1 VPYRG
6 WGYDRYRELAI
17 IIKCAVPVPIM
28 ERRRFGIFDFDLQ
41 TGELRREGRVVRLQ
55 AQPAQVLGVLLSHA
69 GTPVTRDTLREVVW
83 GSDTFVDFDRGLNF
97 CVAQIRSALGDS
109 AESPRYIKTLPK
121 RGYQFIAPVHS
132 VTAAVSTPNAE
143 VQPKSRRWMLAAPI
157 SIGVAALGGLL
168 VWKRPW
174 ANVGLPRIAVARFEN
189 QTGNPELDRF
199 AEGLTDT
206 LVVEMTG
213 VGAGRYSVIG
223 NASIL
228 LQPRSFRDVKM
239 IGETLKARY
248 VVLGQVQR
256 NAESIRVLAHLIRL
270 PEQTHLTAARLEC
283 DPSDSLKA
291 QAELAK
297 QIAANFHRKLDASP
311 AGETS

>member
-1 VPYRG
+1 
-6 WGYDRYRELAI
+6 
-17 IIKCAVPVPIM
+17 M
-28 ERRRFGIFDFDLQ
+28 ERLRFGIFDFDPQ
-41 TGELRREGRVVRLQ
+41 TGELRREGRAVRLQ

-69 GTPVTRDTLREVVW
+69 GDVVTRDTLREVVW
-83 GSDTFVDFDRGLNF
+83 GSGTFVDFDRGLNF
-97 CVAQIRSALGDS
+97 CIAQIRSALGDS
-109 AESPRYIKTLPK
+109 AESPRFIKTLPK
-121 RGYQFIAPVHS
+121 RGYRFIAPVHG
-132 VTAAVSTPNAE
+132 VAAAVSTPSAGAE
-143 VQPKSRRWMLAAPI
+143 PRSRRWMLAAPI
-157 SIGVAALGGLL
+157 SLGFLASGALLA
-168 VWKRPW
+168 WKRPW
-174 ANVGLPRIAVARFEN
+174 ASVGLPRIAIARFDN

-213 VGAGRYSVIG
+213 AGAGRYAVIG

-228 LQPRSFRDVKM
+228 LQPRSFRDVKT

-270 PEQTHLTAARLEC
+270 PEQTHLTAVRLEC

-297 QIAANFHRKLDASP
+297 QIAANFHSKLGASP
-311 AGETS
+311 VGEGS

>member
-1 VPYRG
+1 
-6 WGYDRYRELAI
+6 
-17 IIKCAVPVPIM
+17 M
-28 ERRRFGIFDFDLQ
+28 ERLRFGIFDFDPQ

-69 GTPVTRDTLREVVW
+69 GSLVTRDSLREVVW
-83 GSDTFVDFDRGLNF
+83 GSGTFVDFDRGLNF

-121 RGYQFIAPVHS
+121 RGYQFIAPVHG
-132 VTAAVSTPNAE
+132 VTAAVSTPYPAAE
-143 VQPKSRRWMLAAPI
+143 LRSRRLVLAAPI

-168 VWKRPW
+168 IWKRPW
-174 ANVGLPRIAVARFEN
+174 ASAGLPRIAVARFDN

-213 VGAGRYSVIG
+213 VGADRYSVIG

-256 NAESIRVLAHLIRL
+256 NAASIRVLAHLIRL
-270 PEQTHLTAARLEC
+270 PDQTHLTAARLDC

-291 QAELAK
+291 QAEVAK

-311 AGETS
+311 VGERS